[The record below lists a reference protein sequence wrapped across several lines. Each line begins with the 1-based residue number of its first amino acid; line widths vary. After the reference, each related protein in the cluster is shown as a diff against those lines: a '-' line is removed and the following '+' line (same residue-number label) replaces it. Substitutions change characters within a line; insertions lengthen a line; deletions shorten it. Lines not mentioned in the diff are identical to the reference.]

1 MKVSCN
7 FFNLVAGFTTAKLY
21 LTHQTAVRE
30 EQQSL
35 SVMCKDK
42 EKGSKVMW
50 RGPKNRPLGDRTN
63 PMSRVTMYGVQ
74 LIFTKIRKEDMGI
87 YTCMSENESSEFELI
102 VSHTPHTEIPDQTE
116 PPVTHKPD
124 NMNNYSYPQPFPTI
138 PTNPNNR
145 HKLSTTPATVDFVDT
160 PTEVNGTEGNDIFM
174 RCEATNARTEWLI
187 DGEFPS
193 DALRYQEMA
202 DGLLIKN
209 ADASDSEHDYVCKAI
224 NINAGT
230 FATRAINLTVKHRP
244 RLKYAKE
251 DIVYGYIGGEVDL
264 VCEVLA
270 EPEPKFKWFHTS
282 PGSLVAKQVKGTTS
296 VAKVSILKIK
306 LRNAADLG
314 DYKCQVSNSEGT
326 LDVIFTATESSL
338 ALMIEEPEVTEQENR
353 TNMLPKGFKVEYRT
367 FEEAKWN
374 AKRFALAEDKIYLVG
389 NLTKNTTYQ
398 VRAATENPAGF
409 SEFSNITE
417 FSTTSAACA
426 PLTFFSCTSAV
437 LLAIVSRLI

>member
-1 MKVSCN
+1 
-7 FFNLVAGFTTAKLY
+7 
-21 LTHQTAVRE
+21 
-30 EQQSL
+30 
-35 SVMCKDK
+35 
-42 EKGSKVMW
+42 
-50 RGPKNRPLGDRTN
+50 
-63 PMSRVTMYGVQ
+63 
-74 LIFTKIRKEDMGI
+74 
-87 YTCMSENESSEFELI
+87 
-102 VSHTPHTEIPDQTE
+102 
-116 PPVTHKPD
+116 
-124 NMNNYSYPQPFPTI
+124 
-138 PTNPNNR
+138 
-145 HKLSTTPATVDFVDT
+145 
-160 PTEVNGTEGNDIFM
+160 
-174 RCEATNARTEWLI
+174 
-187 DGEFPS
+187 
-193 DALRYQEMA
+193 
-202 DGLLIKN
+202 GLLIKN

-326 LDVIFTATESSL
+326 LDVIFTVLKGTAPNPPQILDLSEATESSL

>member
-1 MKVSCN
+1 
-7 FFNLVAGFTTAKLY
+7 
-21 LTHQTAVRE
+21 
-30 EQQSL
+30 
-35 SVMCKDK
+35 MCKDK

-74 LIFTKIRKEDMGI
+74 LIFTKIRKEDMGL
-87 YTCMSENESSEFELI
+87 YTCMSESESSEFELI

-124 NMNNYSYPQPFPTI
+124 NMNNSSYPQPFPTI

-230 FATRAINLTVKHRP
+230 FATRTINLTVKHRP
-244 RLKYAKE
+244 RLKFAKE

-296 VAKVSILKIK
+296 VAKVSILKIWAIISARSATQK
-306 LRNAADLG
+306 ALSMSSSPCLRASTAPNPPQILDL
-314 DYKCQVSNSEGT
+314 SE
-326 LDVIFTATESSL
+326 ATESSL

>member
-1 MKVSCN
+1 MKSAAASS
-7 FFNLVAGFTTAKLY
+7 LVLLALFVGFTTAKLY

-74 LIFTKIRKEDMGI
+74 LIFTKIRKEDMGL
-87 YTCMSENESSEFELI
+87 YTCMSESESSEFELI
-102 VSHTPHTEIPDQTE
+102 VSP
-116 PPVTHKPD
+116 
-124 NMNNYSYPQPFPTI
+124 
-138 PTNPNNR
+138 
-145 HKLSTTPATVDFVDT
+145 TVDFVDT

-230 FATRAINLTVKHRP
+230 FATRTINLTVKHRP
-244 RLKYAKE
+244 RLKFAKE

-326 LDVIFTATESSL
+326 LDVIFTVLKGTAPNPPQILDLSEATESSL